1 MTTFNHELP
10 GSVEVSFD
18 KIVDI
23 KGDFTEHRDRLMVVE
38 NMTALTSPERFV
50 ALVKYCSLPNPAFV
64 IMGITPDDA
73 ETMAD
78 YFGGYL
84 VPREQED
91 DLSGCRV
98 IVEGDTLLLYMH
110 GPDCGRT
117 MSIADALVEGKPPQD
132 FGHCPLTIAMNNASS
147 VGVPCVDI
155 ARPGFLDD

>member
-1 MTTFNHELP
+1 MTSTNPSLP

-18 KIVDI
+18 KIVEI
-23 KGDFTEHRDRLMVVE
+23 KGSFTEHRDRLMVVE
-38 NMTALTSPERFV
+38 NMTALSGPERFV
-50 ALVKYCSLPNPAFV
+50 ALVKYCSLPQPSFV
-64 IMGITPDDA
+64 IMGETPEDPMS
-73 ETMAD
+73 MAD

-84 VPREQED
+84 VPRDQEE

-117 MSIADALVEGKPPQD
+117 MTIADALVEGKPPQD

-147 VGVPCVDI
+147 IGVPCVDI
-155 ARPGFLDD
+155 SRPGFLDD